1 MKVLQELL
9 SNSLSEV
16 AVKPVAL
23 TRKNSLFSD
32 SVAGAKASAIIFSI
46 VGTANANNLD
56 PYKYLE
62 HIFRALPNLKF
73 SSDDPIL
80 DDYLPWFEKVQP
92 YFIRKYHNPD
102 RSLSYYLEYFY
113 NVRFKIVNAPIP

>member
-1 MKVLQELL
+1 MLDGRIPL
-9 SNSLSEV
+9 SNNLSEV
-16 AVKPVAL
+16 AVKPVAI

-62 HIFRALPNLKF
+62 YIFRQLPNLYIT
-73 SSDDPIL
+73 SDDPIL
-80 DDYLPWFEKVQP
+80 DEYLPWSEKVQ
-92 YFIRKYHNPD
+92 
-102 RSLSYYLEYFY
+102 LEC
-113 NVRFKIVNAPIP
+113 RMKNAKTEVKEKDDLRDETA